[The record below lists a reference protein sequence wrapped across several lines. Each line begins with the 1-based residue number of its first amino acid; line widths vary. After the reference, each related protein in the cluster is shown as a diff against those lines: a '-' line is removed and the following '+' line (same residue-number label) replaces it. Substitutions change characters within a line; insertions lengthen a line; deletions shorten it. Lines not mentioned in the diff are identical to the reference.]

1 MQGGLHSHRGRV
13 LVGSNGQW
21 EVQGERQRGQV
32 QVLLEALTC
41 RLHNELQPAD
51 APSSNVVSL
60 IRLAVLQLEGAY
72 AANVEG
78 GGGPSLA
85 SRPAGRVCRSPGGL
99 A

>member
-1 MQGGLHSHRGRV
+1 MQGGLHPHRGRI
-13 LVGSNGQW
+13 LVSGDGQG

-32 QVLLEALTC
+32 QVLLEALTG

-51 APSSNVVSL
+51 TPSSDVVSL
-60 IRLAVLQLEGAY
+60 IRPAVLQLEGAY

-85 SRPAGRVCRSPGGL
+85 SRPAR
-99 A
+99 